1 MTSSLS
7 PSSPQTNATVMA
19 SAGTGKTYMLVN
31 RLLRLLLSGA
41 KPEAILAVT
50 FTRKAAA
57 EMQSRLGERLYA
69 LASASNEEL
78 AVLLKSLEVVKP
90 DADTLERA
98 RGLYEN
104 LRRGRHSVRTTTFH
118 AFCQE
123 ILLRFPLEAEVPP
136 GFVLLDSGSEILRTA
151 LDTLLDEASLEP
163 DGKTATSLQQ
173 LLDYCGSLDGLERSL
188 ATFIAHRGDW
198 WAYTEENEEP
208 IDFALQRLTQQLN
221 IDPDDNPLDTFFTP
235 IRLQQLSEFVELL
248 GRHPGSQNNAATESI
263 MTACDDSQAIPA
275 RFEACRGAFLTAQN
289 SPRKRKAS
297 GIQAKKM
304 GAEGETRFLEL
315 HQELSQEILTTLDR
329 QLARNTWHA
338 CAAWYRAGSR
348 LLAHFQRLKQEQ
360 RQLDFT
366 DLEWSAYRLLN
377 RSENA
382 QWVQYKLD
390 QRIDHLL
397 VDEFQDTNPTQWR
410 LLLPLLEELAAGE
423 SERGRSVFLV
433 GDAKQSIYRF
443 RRAEPRLFQAA
454 HEWLSDRL
462 SAQSFPLHTSWRSS
476 PAIMDCVNR
485 VFGNDGPLAGEL
497 RNFAQHNTHH
507 QALWGEI
514 KVLPLIERAAVEE
527 AAHADLRNPLQ
538 RPYEEPINR
547 QYQFEGEQIAAEIQ
561 RLIET
566 TTPVSVDSDTRPLR
580 YGDIMILVRKRTH
593 SGYYEQALRRAGIP
607 YLGAERGTLLQSGEV
622 ADMVALLEVLLTPD
636 NNLSLATVLRSPLFA
651 CNDQDLIRLARFDH
665 GGWYQRLL
673 ALAAQLSPDE
683 PLALAATLLPRWH
696 QLAGRLP
703 IHDLLDRI
711 FCEGD
716 LLRRY
721 RAAYPPH
728 LGDRVVANLSRFLEL
743 ALEID
748 SGRYPSLGHFLA
760 RLGEISQ
767 SSDEAPDQA
776 PGSSDSDRVQLLT
789 IHAAKGLEA
798 PVIILADSALG
809 ESAAKPFQTLLEWP
823 PQAARPESFILLGKK
838 EQQPEA
844 IRQRLEREQQEQ
856 RRETANLLYVALTRA
871 RQYLFISGVRP
882 AGKDESGWYF
892 ALRRAIDPTEQIAA
906 EEACILSY
914 GTVPALNSNVE
925 LAKAAETIAVDPR
938 LSQPLAVEP
947 TLHEIAPSHQPH
959 QEQQIYRGDE
969 DGRLRGE
976 IIHRLLQR
984 MSETDAK
991 HWSQTINT
999 VSAEF
1004 DLDKDDQ
1011 FLTQCY
1017 EECRKLISDPILAS
1031 LFQPNSETTA
1041 LNEVPLIYRQ
1051 DGKTVHGIIDR
1062 LLIGEKEVWIIDYK
1076 SHRHA
1081 TVNNVVEMAQSYREQ
1096 LGYYTRGIEQLW
1108 PQHRVRSFLLF
1119 TTPRLL
1125 HEIELDPG
1133 GVDSA

>member
-31 RLLRLLLSGA
+31 RLLRLLLTGA
-41 KPEAILAVT
+41 RPDAILAVT

-69 LASASNEEL
+69 LASASDEEL
-78 AVLLKSLEVVKP
+78 PVLLEGLEVVKP
-90 DADTLERA
+90 DAATLERA
-98 RGLYEN
+98 RGLYES

-136 GFVLLDSGSEILRTA
+136 GFVLLESGGEILRSA
-151 LDTLLDEASLEP
+151 LDSLLDEASLAPE
-163 DGKTATSLQQ
+163 DETATALQQ

-198 WAYTEENEEP
+198 WAYTEESAEP
-208 IDFALQRLTQQLN
+208 IHFALQRLKQQLN
-221 IDPDDNPLDTFFTP
+221 IDPDDDPLATFFTTT
-235 IRLQQLSEFVELL
+235 RLQQLGEFVELL
-248 GRHPGSQNNAATESI
+248 NKHPGSQNNVAAESI
-263 MTACDDSQAIPA
+263 ATARDDSLAVA
-275 RFEACRGAFLTAQN
+275 VRFEACRSAFLTAQN
-289 SPRKRKAS
+289 SPRSRKAS

-304 GAEGETRFLEL
+304 GADGEARFLAL

-329 QLARNTWHA
+329 CLALSAWHA

-348 LLAHFQRLKQEQ
+348 LLTHFQRLKQEQ

-377 RSENA
+377 RSESA

-423 SERGRSVFLV
+423 SDRGRSVFLV

-454 HEWLSDRL
+454 HTWLTEHL

-476 PAIMDCVNR
+476 PVIMDCVNR
-485 VFGNDGPLAGEL
+485 LFGDEGPLAGEL
-497 RNFAQHNTHH
+497 RDFVQHNTHH
-507 QALWGEI
+507 RELWGEVR
-514 KVLPLIERAAVEE
+514 VLPIIERTAVEE
-527 AAHADLRNPLQ
+527 TIYTELRNPLQ
-538 RPYEEPINR
+538 RPFEEPINL
-547 QYQFEGEQIAAEIQ
+547 QYQLEGEQIATEIQ

-566 TTPVSVDSDTRPLR
+566 ATPVTVDGSIRPLR

-593 SGYYEQALRRAGIP
+593 TSYYEQALRRAGIP

-651 CNDQDLIRLARFDH
+651 CSDSDLVRLARFEQ

-673 ALAAQLSPDE
+673 SLAPQLEPEE
-683 PLALAATLLPRWH
+683 PLALAANLLPRWH

-721 RAAYPPH
+721 RAAYPAH
-728 LGDRVVANLSRFLEL
+728 LGDRVVANLNRFLEL

-748 SGRYPSLGHFLA
+748 SGRYPSLGHFLS
-760 RLGEISQ
+760 RLGEIGQ

-798 PVIILADSALG
+798 PVVFLADSAQG

-823 PQAARPESFILLGKK
+823 PEAARPESFILLGKK
-838 EQQPEA
+838 DQQPEA

-871 RQYLFISGVRP
+871 RQHLYISGVRP
-882 AGKDESGWYF
+882 SGKDESGWYF
-892 ALRRAIDPTEQIAA
+892 ALRRAIDPTDQVAA
-906 EEACILSY
+906 EEACILSH
-914 GTVPALNSNVE
+914 GMMPALSGHE
-925 LAKAAETIAVDPR
+925 IKIARTTTTEVDPR
-938 LSQPLAVEP
+938 LSHPLAVEQ
-947 TLHEIAPSHQPH
+947 TLYEIAPSHQH
-959 QEQQIYRGDE
+959 QEQRSYQGDE

-984 MSETDAK
+984 MSENDEK
-991 HWSQTINT
+991 SWPQTVNT
-999 VSAEF
+999 VAAEF
-1004 DLDKDDQ
+1004 DLDRGDQ
-1011 FLTQCY
+1011 LFQQCV
-1017 EECRKLISDPILAS
+1017 EECSELISDAKLAP
-1031 LFQPNSETTA
+1031 LFQPDGA
-1041 LNEVPLIYRQ
+1041 KAVLNEVPLIYRQ

-1062 LLIGEKEVWIIDYK
+1062 LLIGENEVWIIDYK

-1081 TVNNVVEMAQSYREQ
+1081 TLENAIELANSFREQ
-1096 LGYYTRGIEQLW
+1096 LGYYVRGIEKLW

-1119 TTPRLL
+1119 TTSRLL
-1125 HEIELDPG
+1125 HEI
-1133 GVDSA
+1133 

>member
-69 LASASNEEL
+69 LASASDDEL
-78 AVLLKSLEVVKP
+78 RTLLHGLELNDPEPAV
-90 DADTLERA
+90 LERA
-98 RGLYEN
+98 RRLYES
-104 LRRGRHSVRTTTFH
+104 LRQGRHTVRTTTFH

-123 ILLRFPLEAEVPP
+123 ILLRFPMEAEVPP
-136 GFVLLDSGSEILRTA
+136 GFVLVDGGSEILRAA
-151 LDTLLDEASLEP
+151 LDTLLDEASREP
-163 DGKTATSLQQ
+163 DGETAQALQA

-188 ATFIAHRGDW
+188 STFIAHRGDW
-198 WAYTEENEEP
+198 WAYTEECAEP
-208 IDFALQRLTQQLN
+208 IEFALQRLTQQLN
-221 IDPDDNPLDTFFTP
+221 IDPNDDPLATFFTP
-235 IRLQQLSEFVELL
+235 THLQQLSEFVELL
-248 GRHPGSQNNAATESI
+248 TKHPGSQNNAAAESI
-263 MTACDDSQAIPA
+263 ATARDDSQAMAI
-275 RFEACRGAFLTAQN
+275 RFEACRNAFLTAQN
-289 SPRKRKAS
+289 SPRSRKAS

-304 GAEGETRFLEL
+304 GAEGEAHFLAL
-315 HQELSQEILTTLDR
+315 HQELSQALLATLDH
-329 QLARNTWHA
+329 QLAQNTWHA
-338 CAAWYRAGSR
+338 CTAWYRAGSR

-377 RSENA
+377 RSESA

-454 HEWLSDRL
+454 HEWLAAHL
-462 SAQSFPLHTSWRSS
+462 SARSFPLHTSWRSS
-476 PAIMDCVNR
+476 PVIMDCVNR
-485 VFGNDGPLAGEL
+485 VFGKDGPLAREL
-497 RNFAQHNTHH
+497 RDFVQHNTHH
-507 QALWGEI
+507 HELWGEV
-514 KVLPLIERAAVEE
+514 KVLPLVERDAVEE
-527 AAHADLRNPLQ
+527 SVYTELRNPLQ
-538 RPYEEPINR
+538 RPYEEPGYR
-547 QYQFEGEQIAAEIQ
+547 PYQLEGEQIAAEIR
-561 RLIET
+561 RLIDT
-566 TTPVSVDSDTRPLR
+566 STPVTVDGNVRPLR

-593 SGYYEQALRRAGIP
+593 TGYYEQALRRAGIP

-636 NNLSLATVLRSPLFA
+636 NNLSLATVLRCPLFS
-651 CNDQDLIRLARFDH
+651 CSDQDLIRLARFDR
-665 GGWYQRLL
+665 GGWYQRLMTL
-673 ALAAQLSPDE
+673 APQLEPEE
-683 PLALAATLLPRWH
+683 PLALAAILLAHWH

-703 IHDLLDRI
+703 IHDLLDRV

-728 LGDRVVANLSRFLEL
+728 LGDRVVANLGRFLEL

-760 RLGEISQ
+760 RLGEIGQ

-798 PVIILADSALG
+798 PVVFLADSALG
-809 ESAAKPFQTLLEWP
+809 ESPAKPFQTMLEWP
-823 PQAARPESFILLGKK
+823 PQAARPESFLLLGKK
-838 EQQPEA
+838 DQQPEA
-844 IRQRLEREQQEQ
+844 IRQRLEKEQQEQ
-856 RRETANLLYVALTRA
+856 RRETGNLLYVALTRA
-871 RQYLFISGVRP
+871 RQHLFISGVRP
-882 AGKDESGWYF
+882 SGKDESGWYF
-892 ALRRAIDPTEQIAA
+892 SLRRALDPSQQIGA
-906 EEACILSY
+906 EEACVLSH
-914 GTVPALNSNVE
+914 GTIPE
-925 LAKAAETIAVDPR
+925 LRGNEDAAKPTETIAVDPH
-938 LSQPLAVEP
+938 LSHPLTVEQ
-947 TLHEIAPSHQPH
+947 TLYEIAPSHQH
-959 QEQQIYRGDE
+959 QEQRSYHGDE

-984 MSETDAK
+984 MSEKDEK
-991 HWSQTINT
+991 NWPQTVTTIA
-999 VSAEF
+999 AEF
-1004 DLDKDDQ
+1004 DLDRDDP
-1011 FLTQCY
+1011 FFNHCF
-1017 EECRKLISDPILAS
+1017 EECRGVLDDSKLAP
-1031 LFQPNSETTA
+1031 LFQPDRGTA
-1041 LNEVPLIYRQ
+1041 VLNEVPLLYRQ
-1051 DGKTVHGIIDR
+1051 DGRTVHGIIDR
-1062 LLIGEKEVWIIDYK
+1062 LLIGESEVWIIDYK

-1081 TVNNVVEMAQSYREQ
+1081 TQENMDELAENFRGQ
-1096 LGYYTRGIEQLW
+1096 LGYYARGIEKLW
-1108 PQHRVRSFLLF
+1108 PQHLVRSFLLF

-1125 HEIELDPG
+1125 HEI
-1133 GVDSA
+1133 